1 LVCLLIWAGKNVA
14 FSESA
19 GKFLLPHG
27 LQQAYL
33 KKGSGTQN

>member
-1 LVCLLIWAGKNVA
+1 MGYLCLVWAGKDVA

-19 GKFLLPHG
+19 GKILLPHG

-33 KKGSGTQN
+33 N